1 MLQPAT
7 LSFMSGLAANNN
19 KPWFEA
25 HKDEYLVAKTDFEAV
40 TDQLLG
46 LLAETDAELKG
57 LAAKDCVMRI
67 YRDVRFSKDKT
78 PYKTNFGAG
87 ISKGGRKFAGAGYY
101 LHIEPGG
108 KSFVGGGMWQ
118 PEPAILKKIRQDI
131 DYNYADFLAIV
142 EEPAFRA
149 SFPQID
155 GERLKKV
162 PQGYTDDNPAAEYL
176 KLKSFTIGA
185 QLTDEEVVSKG
196 FVAQTAKLFAVMRP
210 FITYL
215 NRAVD

>member
-40 TDQLLG
+40 TDQILG
-46 LLAETDAELKG
+46 LLAPTDPDLKDI
-57 LAAKDCVMRI
+57 AAKDCVMRI

-87 ISKGGRKFAGAGYY
+87 FSKGGRKFTGAGYY

-131 DYNYADFLAIV
+131 DYNYAEFLAILD
-142 EEPAFRA
+142 EPGFRA
-149 SFPQID
+149 SFQQIEGD
-155 GERLKKV
+155 RLKKV
-162 PQGYTDDNPAAEYL
+162 PQGYTDDNAAADYL
-176 KLKSFTIGA
+176 KLKSFTVGA
-185 QLTDEEVVSKG
+185 SVTDEELLAPG
-196 FVAQTAKLFAVMRP
+196 FAAQAASLFTTMRP
-210 FITYL
+210 FIAFL